1 MKTDWF
7 LTLFMTKL
15 VLEHDVGKSVIP
27 GSIWAEKI
35 CGTNGWDCQLNLKS
49 PL

>member
-7 LTLFMTKL
+7 LDTIYDKTCFKA
-15 VLEHDVGKSVIP
+15 DVGKSVIP

-35 CGTNGWDCQLNLKS
+35 CGTNGLRIVS
-49 PL
+49 